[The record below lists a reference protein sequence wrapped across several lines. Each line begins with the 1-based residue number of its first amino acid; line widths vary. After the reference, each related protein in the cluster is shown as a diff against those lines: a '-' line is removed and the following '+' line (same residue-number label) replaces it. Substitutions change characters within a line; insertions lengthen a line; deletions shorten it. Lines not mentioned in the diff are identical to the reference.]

1 MNRFEERLHSDP
13 LLDHMRDQ
21 GDLDQQYTSV
31 VQAIRE
37 KQTRAWVLATSD
49 NPCREYAS
57 VWDRLGTLDNRDS
70 TLLTLDIKR
79 LVVPLQAR
87 KKILEV
93 LHYSHQGI
101 NKTYT
106 AARTR
111 YYWPLLKEDCQQLTQ
126 SCTVCKEL
134 NPKTPIN
141 PNIDPATPITH
152 LRPFKI
158 SRPRHV

>member
-1 MNRFEERLHSDP
+1 MTKEPWINN
-13 LLDHMRDQ
+13 
-21 GDLDQQYTSV
+21 TV
-31 VQAIRE
+31 VQAIQQ
-37 KQTRAWVLATSD
+37 KQTKAWVLNTSD
-49 NPCREYAS
+49 NREYAS
-57 VWDRLGTLDNRDS
+57 VWDRLETLDTRDP

-101 NKTYT
+101 NNTYT

-111 YYWPLLKEDCQQLTQ
+111 YYWPSLKEDCQQLTQ
-126 SCTVCKEL
+126 SCTVCKET
-134 NPKTPIN
+134 NPKTLID

-152 LRPFKI
+152 LRTFDSVGLDMFSWKANNYLLVEDVRLYI
-158 SRPRHV
+158 C

>member
-1 MNRFEERLHSDP
+1 MH
-13 LLDHMRDQ
+13 
-21 GDLDQQYTSV
+21 
-31 VQAIRE
+31 
-37 KQTRAWVLATSD
+37 
-49 NPCREYAS
+49 PC
-57 VWDRLGTLDNRDS
+57 GTDS
-70 TLLTLDIKR
+70 GHWTTLLTLDMKR
-79 LVVPLQAR
+79 LVPMQTR

-101 NKTYT
+101 NNTYT

-111 YYWPLLKEDCQQLTQ
+111 YYWPSLKEDCQQLTQ

-152 LRPFKI
+152 L
-158 SRPRHV
+158 